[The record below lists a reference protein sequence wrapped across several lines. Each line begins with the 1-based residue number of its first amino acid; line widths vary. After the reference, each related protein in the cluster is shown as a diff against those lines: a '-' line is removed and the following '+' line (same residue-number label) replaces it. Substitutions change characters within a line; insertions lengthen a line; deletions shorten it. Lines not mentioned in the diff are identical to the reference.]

1 MYGGIAVNKPKV
13 GLSLSFCVQD
23 IVLGKMDINNVH
35 FISTGTKIEN
45 EEHWQWVMDD
55 YSHSYWTMNP
65 DLAVKVAT
73 QLRDA
78 GKLIQPRLE
87 GLRLPVIER
96 RREHWVDIDQYNKL
110 MEAANSPFR
119 LGNW

>member
-1 MYGGIAVNKPKV
+1 MSTPKV

-23 IVLGKMDINNVH
+23 IVLGKMDIDNVH
-35 FISTGTKIEN
+35 FISTGTCFRDNDDWLWI
-45 EEHWQWVMDD
+45 MDD
-55 YSHSYWTMNP
+55 YSHAYWTMNP
-65 DLAVKVAT
+65 SLAVKIAT

-110 MEAANSPFR
+110 MEAANSPSR